1 MFDFIRDI
9 KDGICDT
16 LEGINDFVGDVV
28 DFTIDEVK
36 DGSSKVWNGVT
47 GKDKFNEAEKLH
59 QKNTKKYNKAENS
72 YEKQSKTLLD
82 SIEHKITSINRYKQ
96 EIYKNHFSQFT
107 LLANRLHNLSIQG
120 ESFVDYFDSS
130 IYEMKNL
137 NAVRSKDDLYSID
150 FNNLKAQEIAT
161 GILTLGW
168 STRSKAMETLRD
180 VQGEEKRVKEEITKM
195 NAHITQL
202 KTVLLSLEN
211 VEEYFAVLMC
221 NYEKLL
227 HRFRYG
233 IASQMQKNILNNV
246 ALDNGKLDFKMMPIA
261 HMEEF
266 QALFN
271 LSIVLKAMAT
281 MDYLDKEGNV
291 KEEDQQSVNN
301 IKLLINR
308 ENLLTAA

>member
-47 GKDKFNEAEKLH
+47 GKDKFYEAERLR
-59 QKNTKKYNKAENS
+59 KKITRKFNKAETS
-72 YEKQSKTLLD
+72 YEQQSKILLN
-82 SIEHKITSINRYKQ
+82 SLEQRITSINNHKQ
-96 EIYKNHFSQFT
+96 EIYKNYFSQFT
-107 LLANRLHNLSIQG
+107 LLASRLHNLSIQG
-120 ESFVDYFDSS
+120 QSFLEYFDSS

-137 NAVRSKDDLYSID
+137 NAVRSKNALYSID
-150 FNNLKAQEIAT
+150 FDNLKAQEIAA

-168 STRSKAMETLRD
+168 STRSKAVETLRN
-180 VQGEEKRVKEEITKM
+180 VQAEEMRVKEEMTKI

-202 KTVLLSLEN
+202 EATLSALDN
-211 VEEYFAVLMC
+211 VGEYFVSLMDS
-221 NYEKLL
+221 YEKLL

-233 IASQMQKNILNNV
+233 IASQMQKSMLNNIV
-246 ALDNGKLDFKMMPIA
+246 LENGKLDFKMMPIV
-261 HMEEF
+261 HIEEF

-271 LSIVLKAMAT
+271 LSIVLKTMAT
-281 MDYLDKEGNV
+281 MGYLDEQGNV
-291 KEEDQQSVNN
+291 NEEDQKSINK
-301 IKLLINR
+301 IKLLTTQ
-308 ENLLTAA
+308 ELTVA